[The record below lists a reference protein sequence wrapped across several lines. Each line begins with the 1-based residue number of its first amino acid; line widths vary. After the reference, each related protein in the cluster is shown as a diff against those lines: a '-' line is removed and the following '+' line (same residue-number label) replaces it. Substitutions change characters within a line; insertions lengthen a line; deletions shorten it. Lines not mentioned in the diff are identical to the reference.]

1 MTPHFRQL
9 SGRREGA
16 AFSLDYSAPWPRWW
30 IKADYDPLV
39 DRLKHDPVR
48 ILAWEFL
55 RRSPAYQDDWM
66 EWKFL
71 ASASRMNV
79 DEEAASIADVRA
91 ADICT
96 RYGITSLSNPVT
108 GASIDF
114 SQNLGATQSGFDWLA
129 IEGVPGY
136 SDLNLKAGAGNG
148 PVLTARFSLNRPIA
162 PQLKELR
169 NLVDILEQTLSAPRR
184 RPKLQFGSLVTY
196 LRILDGEADGAH
208 RQELIRTLYN
218 GREDTFDK
226 ARRAALKLRDGG
238 YRDLFDSQ
246 FSPMAWG
253 ARSGI
258 RD

>member
-1 MTPHFRQL
+1 MTPHLRHL
-9 SGRREGA
+9 SGLREGV

-30 IKADYDPLV
+30 IKADYDPLA
-39 DRLKHDPVR
+39 DRLKRDPVR

-55 RRSPAYQDDWM
+55 RRSPTYQDDWM

-71 ASASRMNV
+71 DGTCRMDGN
-79 DEEAASIADVRA
+79 EEMVRIADVRA

-96 RYGITSLSNPVT
+96 RYGILGLSNPVT

-114 SQNLGATQSGFDWLA
+114 SQDLGATRSGFDWLV

-136 SDLNLKAGAGNG
+136 SDLNLEAGVGSG
-148 PVLTARFSLNRPIA
+148 PTVTARFSLDRPMA

-169 NLVDILEQTLSAPRR
+169 DLVGILEQALSVPRR
-184 RPKLQFGSLVTY
+184 RPKLQFGPLVTY
-196 LRILDGEADGAH
+196 LRILDGEADGAR
-208 RQELIRTLYN
+208 RQELIRTIYN

-246 FSPMAWG
+246 FSPIAWG